1 MPTNLE
7 FITSANVANASSL
20 SITNCFTDEY
30 DTYQVFLK
38 NFDIG
43 SGVDLAMRFIN
54 ASGSV
59 VSDSNY
65 EDAVRLLRSYS
76 GGFADNYGQNISE
89 LKSFGFYDPSS
100 GVGQNV
106 GMATDMHV
114 HNPFSSSIYTFANW
128 SNTGVSSIGTPARKG
143 IGVLKQTVSMTGLY
157 YFTTGGETILG
168 LNVSIYGVK

>member
-1 MPTNLE
+1 MPTNLQ
-7 FITSANVANASSL
+7 FITSANVTGATSL

-30 DTYQVFLK
+30 DIYKVFLK

-43 SGVDLAMRFIN
+43 SGVDLALRFIN

-65 EDAVRLLRSYS
+65 SDAVRLLRSYS
-76 GGFADNYGQNISE
+76 GGFADIKAQNIAE
-89 LKSFGFYDPSS
+89 LKSIGFYDPAN

-106 GMATDMHV
+106 GMATNMYV
-114 HNPFSSSIYTFANW
+114 QNPFSASSYTFANW

-143 IGVLKQTVSMTGLY
+143 IGVLKQTVSMTGLH

-168 LNVSIYGVK
+168 LNISVYGVK